1 MCMCLQPQVLVYD
14 DFAKLSAFTVDS
26 AAGGYSML
34 LHNTTKFCLGWARQC
49 TDSSLAEACLQRALD
64 AQPGAAPTPGRS
76 KAVADAAEAAREAA
90 SNQKRQQTAVAAAIG
105 SAVGAAVLLLLLLFL
120 VLRQRSWR
128 GCGGKNNALPFCKA
142 AAGDSVLNQDQSE
155 SGGQPAHQSIHIKD
169 VQVVARPVTSSG
181 SASATASASVSAST
195 GSHNSRPLSL

>member
-1 MCMCLQPQVLVYD
+1 MQLQVLVYD

-49 TDSSLAEACLQRALD
+49 MDSSLSEACMQRALD

-76 KAVADAAEAAREAA
+76 KAVADAADAAREAA

-105 SAVGAAVLLLLLLFL
+105 SAVGAAVLLLLLMFI

-128 GCGGKNNALPFCKA
+128 GCGGENSSMPPCKA
-142 AAGDSVLNQDQSE
+142 AAAGGAGDSMLTEDQSE
-155 SGGQPAHQSIHIKD
+155 SEGQPAHQSIHIKD
-169 VQVVARPVTSSG
+169 VQVVATPVTSSG
-181 SASATASASVSAST
+181 SASVTASASMSAST
-195 GSHNSRPLSL
+195 CSHNSRALSL